1 MIKFLYGKSEGL
13 LGESIPTSSTPVNS
27 LPPRLN
33 DINVAQIRAT
43 FDSGSLKQDKVS
55 FTYCNVVNVVIVY
68 CKINFTLK
76 DCFYEAVKLT

>member
-1 MIKFLYGKSEGL
+1 MYGKSEGL

-55 FTYCNVVNVVIVY
+55 FTHCNVVNVVVVHELDVRSRD
-68 CKINFTLK
+68 LK
-76 DCFYEAVKLT
+76 SILH